1 MKPSS
6 FTRWHCVVDVDQRH
20 SRRSPDRV
28 PDLLQLLRGAG
39 YSGAE
44 RTTGDEIQLLVE
56 PGQSLADLLEVLVR
70 AEHWRVGV
78 GFGAVETP
86 VPASVREA
94 RGAAFIAA
102 REAIGAAGADPSG
115 ISFATPHGVV
125 GAADYPRGVQDDGR
139 ERRVSQAHAAAVLL
153 HQVWSRR
160 TREGWDVVDVMNE
173 VETGR
178 EAANRLGI
186 SPSAVSQRLR
196 AAGYQAGLQGRAL
209 LDGLVDE
216 VLQ

>member
-1 MKPSS
+1 M
-6 FTRWHCVVDVDQRH
+6 
-20 SRRSPDRV
+20 
-28 PDLLQLLRGAG
+28 
-39 YSGAE
+39 
-44 RTTGDEIQLLVE
+44 E
-56 PGQSLADLLEVLVR
+56 PGQSLAGLLEVLVR

-78 GFGAVETP
+78 GFGTVDTP

-102 REAIGAAGADPSG
+102 REAIGAAGADASG

-125 GAADYPRGVQDDGR
+125 GTAEYSREAEDNAR
-139 ERRVSQAHAAAVLL
+139 ERRVSQARAAAVLL

-178 EAANRLGI
+178 EAANQLGI

-196 AAGYQAGLQGRAL
+196 AAGYQAGLQGKAL
-209 LDGLVDE
+209 LDGLVGE